1 MKKIYKLEITYT
13 SGKSKEFWVESYDG
27 TTHSAKYFLNLEN
40 AMNYLTEFTESS
52 KYRWCECEE
61 IETED

>member
-1 MKKIYKLEITYT
+1 MKI
-13 SGKSKEFWVESYDG
+13 WVVYGGEPYDG
-27 TTHSAKYFLNLEN
+27 TMHSAKYFLNLEN

-52 KYRWCECEE
+52 EYRWCECEE